1 MRNSLQRL
9 WTLIVKETT
18 QVLRDRGTLILMA
31 GLPFIELFLFA
42 YAVTLTVYHLPT
54 AIVDQSQDER
64 SRAFIQDLENSGY
77 FDVKSVLQSDA
88 QVIQAIDEGKVKA
101 GVVIPP
107 ELAANIERGQANVL
121 ILLDGS
127 DSFSVQSGY
136 AAASAIAQKYGFDLT
151 TEKLS
156 RLSSQTGKTVGI
168 GGAAPV
174 TTSLRVLYNPDI
186 NDMIFILPGLIS
198 MLLQVV
204 IVAHAALVMVREREA
219 GTMEQLL
226 ATPIRPLELIL
237 AKMVPDVLVVMGVMV
252 LILLLGVFW
261 FGVPFMGSVWLF
273 AWLAF
278 LFVITGVGLGLLIST
293 ISRTQKQA
301 QQISIL
307 LMVFSMML
315 TGFIYPRSSMPE
327 WCQVI
332 GNILPLT
339 YFIRIARGI
348 ITKGVGIS
356 FLWTDVAA
364 LGIFAVLVLTLSAV
378 LFRRRLD

>member
-1 MRNSLQRL
+1 
-9 WTLIVKETT
+9 
-18 QVLRDRGTLILMA
+18 
-31 GLPFIELFLFA
+31 
-42 YAVTLTVYHLPT
+42 
-54 AIVDQSQDER
+54 
-64 SRAFIQDLENSGY
+64 
-77 FDVKSVLQSDA
+77 
-88 QVIQAIDEGKVKA
+88 
-101 GVVIPP
+101 
-107 ELAANIERGQANVL
+107 
-121 ILLDGS
+121 
-127 DSFSVQSGY
+127 
-136 AAASAIAQKYGFDLT
+136 
-151 TEKLS
+151 
-156 RLSSQTGKTVGI
+156 
-168 GGAAPV
+168 
-174 TTSLRVLYNPDI
+174 
-186 NDMIFILPGLIS
+186 
-198 MLLQVV
+198 
-204 IVAHAALVMVREREA
+204 
-219 GTMEQLL
+219 
-226 ATPIRPLELIL
+226 
-237 AKMVPDVLVVMGVMV
+237 V